1 MNADAAEPKRGGP
14 PGRGALAQRGAVAAL
29 AVFVERRALVMLALG
44 FASGLPN
51 LLIFDTLSLW
61 LREAGLS
68 LQVISIFALATLS
81 YSLKFLWAPLIDR
94 TRVPLLTGLLG
105 HRRSWM
111 IVLQV
116 LLMLG
121 LWMIS
126 GVDPARD
133 LALMAA
139 FAALVAFVSATQD
152 IVIDAWRI
160 EAAEVEKQGAMAAA
174 YQWGYRIAMI
184 VAGAVPLI
192 LAEAYGWSASYAV
205 MAALMLAG
213 VAGVL
218 GAPREKAHAV
228 RPIHA
233 EGVPS
238 RPLLELPEWLA
249 RFAVF
254 GLGALLLGSGLA
266 ADASLLAALLAGA
279 GAPDAGEALR
289 AAWAARPEGVYLQL
303 LSVAVGLG
311 VIVLAILPI
320 PGVRTRP
327 GVYLFAA
334 LGDPFRDFLVRYR
347 GVAALILALICLYR
361 LSDFVLNIMNPFYAD
376 LGFSKIE
383 IAEARKVFGVVMTVL
398 GVGLGGFLVARL
410 GLMRA
415 LVIGAFAGPISNLSF
430 AWLATQ
436 GPQLWALFVAIGID
450 NVAGGISGTCLIA
463 YMSSLTSAGFTATQ
477 YALFSSLYALP
488 GKLIASQSGRIVE
501 SSRRA
506 DAGTDLGSEGAVR
519 RAAARSFAGA
529 MEKSQVSPAAL
540 GAGYVLFFL
549 YSSAL
554 GVAAVVLAFMV
565 AGRQPEAPGGP
576 EASGEP
582 ARGEPGDA
590 QSRQST

>member
-1 MNADAAEPKRGGP
+1 
-14 PGRGALAQRGAVAAL
+14 
-29 AVFVERRALVMLALG
+29 MLALG

-68 LQVISIFALATLS
+68 LKVISIFALATLS

-94 TRVPLLTGLLG
+94 TQVPGLTRLLG

-116 LLMLG
+116 LLMIG

-160 EAAEVEKQGAMAAA
+160 EAAPTEKQGAMAAA

-184 VAGAVPLI
+184 VAGAAPLLI
-192 LAEAYGWSASYAV
+192 AESYGWSASYAV
-205 MAALMLAG
+205 MAGLMLAG

-218 GAPREKAHAV
+218 GAPREKEHV
-228 RPIHA
+228 IRPIHA

-238 RPLLELPEWLA
+238 RPALELPEWIA
-249 RFAVF
+249 RLAVF
-254 GLGALLLGSGLA
+254 VFGALLLGSGLA
-266 ADASLLAALLAGA
+266 ADASLLAAGLNSLGLPAA
-279 GAPDAGEALR
+279 AEAVK
-289 AAWAARPEGVYLQL
+289 AAWEMKPQGVYFQL
-303 LSVAVGLG
+303 LSVAAGLG
-311 VIVLAILPI
+311 IIVVAILPI
-320 PGVRTRP
+320 PGLKTRP

-334 LGDPFRDFLVRYR
+334 LGDPLVDFLKRYK

-383 IAEARKVFGVVMTVL
+383 IAEVRKVFGVVATVI

-410 GLMRA
+410 GMMRA
-415 LVIGAFAGPISNLSF
+415 LVIGAFAGPISNLAF
-430 AWLATQ
+430 GWLALQ
-436 GPQLWALFVAIGID
+436 GPQLWALFVAIGVD
-450 NVAGGISGTCLIA
+450 NIAGGVSGTCLIA

-501 SSRRA
+501 SS
-506 DAGTDLGSEGAVR
+506 
-519 RAAARSFAGA
+519 AAAADVGGPMAGLKAMFGRLPPEAFAGA

-540 GAGYVLFFL
+540 GAGYLVFFI
-549 YSSAL
+549 YSSL
-554 GVAAVVLAFMV
+554 IGVVAIVLAFMV
-565 AGRQPEAPGGP
+565 ARRQPGP
-576 EASGEP
+576 E
-582 ARGEPGDA
+582 
-590 QSRQST
+590 

>member
-1 MNADAAEPKRGGP
+1 MSLETSGPKP
-14 PGRGALAQRGAVAAL
+14 SALSAL

-61 LREAGLS
+61 LRESGLS
-68 LQVISIFALATLS
+68 LKVISIFALATLS

-94 TRVPLLTGLLG
+94 TQVPGLTRLLG

-111 IVLQV
+111 LVLQL
-116 LLMLG
+116 LLMVG

-126 GVDPARD
+126 GVDPAKD

-174 YQWGYRIAMI
+174 YQWGYRGAMI
-184 VAGAVPLI
+184 VAGAAPLL
-192 LAEAYGWSASYAV
+192 LAEAYGWSFSYAV
-205 MAALMLAG
+205 MAGLMLLG

-218 GAPREKAHAV
+218 GAPREEAHAI

-238 RPLLELPEWLA
+238 RPLLEFPEWIARLA
-249 RFAVF
+249 IFA
-254 GLGALLLGSGLA
+254 LGALLLGSGLA
-266 ADASLLAALLAGA
+266 ADAAVLSALLSAQGA
-279 GAPDAGEALR
+279 HDAADAIR
-289 AAWAARPEGVYLQL
+289 SAWEMKPQGVYIQL
-303 LSVAVGLG
+303 ASVVAGLA
-311 VIVLAILPI
+311 VIVLSICPI

-334 LGDPFRDFLVRYR
+334 LGDPLRDFLRRYR

-383 IAEARKVFGVVMTVL
+383 IAEARKVFGVVMTVI
-398 GVGLGGFLVARL
+398 GVGLGGFLVARF
-410 GLMRA
+410 GLLRA
-415 LVIGAFAGPISNLSF
+415 LVVGAFAGPLSNLAF
-430 AWLATQ
+430 GWLAVQ

-450 NVAGGISGTCLIA
+450 NVAGGVAGTCLIA
-463 YMSSLTSAGFTATQ
+463 YMSSLTTAGFTATQ

-501 SSRRA
+501 SSAASA
-506 DAGTDLGSEGAVR
+506 DAGGAF
-519 RAAARSFAGA
+519 AALLPLFSRLPANAYAGA
-529 MEKSQVSPAAL
+529 MERSGVTPAGL
-540 GAGYVLFFL
+540 GAGYLVFFL
-549 YSSAL
+549 YSAVI
-554 GVAAVVLAFMV
+554 GAAAVVLAFIV
-565 AGRQPEAPGGP
+565 AKRQVQLVDPPASGPGRPPGPPAARGAGRRRRRSSSVA
-576 EASGEP
+576 
-582 ARGEPGDA
+582 
-590 QSRQST
+590 

>member
-1 MNADAAEPKRGGP
+1 MSAEAAEPKRG
-14 PGRGALAQRGAVAAL
+14 ALSAL

-68 LQVISIFALATLS
+68 LKVISIFALATLS

-94 TRVPLLTGLLG
+94 TQVPGLTRLLG

-116 LLMLG
+116 LLMIG

-126 GVDPARD
+126 GVDPAHD

-184 VAGAVPLI
+184 VAGAVPLLI
-192 LAEAYGWSASYAV
+192 AEAYGWSTSYAV
-205 MAALMLAG
+205 MAGLMLAG

-218 GAPREKAHAV
+218 GAPREKAHV
-228 RPIHA
+228 IRPIHA

-238 RPLLELPEWLA
+238 RPALELPEWIA
-249 RFAVF
+249 RLGVFA
-254 GLGALLLGSGLA
+254 LGALLLGTGLA
-266 ADASLLAALLAGA
+266 ADASLLAAGLSALGLA
-279 GAPDAGEALR
+279 DAGEAVK
-289 AAWAARPEGVYLQL
+289 AAWEMKPQGVYFQL
-303 LSVAVGLG
+303 LAVAAGLA
-311 VIVLAILPI
+311 VIVLAVCPL
-320 PGVRTRP
+320 PGVKTRP

-334 LGDPFRDFLVRYR
+334 LGDPLRDFLVRYR
-347 GVAALILALICLYR
+347 GVAMLILALICLYR

-376 LGFSKIE
+376 LGFSKVE
-383 IAEARKVFGVVMTVL
+383 IAEARKVFGVVMTVI

-415 LVIGAFAGPISNLSF
+415 LVIGAFAGPISNLAF
-430 AWLATQ
+430 GWLALQ
-436 GPQLWALFVAIGID
+436 GPELWALFVAIGID

-501 SSRRA
+501 SS
-506 DAGTDLGSEGAVR
+506 
-519 RAAARSFAGA
+519 AAAADVGGPMAGLKSLFAGLPPEAFAGA
-529 MEKSQVSPAAL
+529 MAKSGVTPGAL
-540 GAGYVLFFL
+540 GAGYLVFFL
-549 YSSAL
+549 YSSAI
-554 GVAAVVLAFMV
+554 GVIAVVLAFMV
-565 AGRQPEAPGGP
+565 AHRTPTASPE
-576 EASGEP
+576 
-582 ARGEPGDA
+582 D
-590 QSRQST
+590 

>member
-1 MNADAAEPKRGGP
+1 MSAEAEPR
-14 PGRGALAQRGAVAAL
+14 RSALSAI
-29 AVFVERRALVMLALG
+29 AVFFERRALVMLALG

-68 LQVISIFALATLS
+68 LKVISIFALATLS

-94 TRVPLLTGLLG
+94 TQVPGLTRLLG

-121 LWMIS
+121 LWLIS
-126 GVDPARD
+126 GVDPATN

-139 FAALVAFVSATQD
+139 FAAFVAFVSATQD

-174 YQWGYRIAMI
+174 YQWGYRVAMI
-184 VAGAVPLI
+184 VAGAAPLL

-205 MAALMLAG
+205 MAGLMLLG

-218 GAPREKAHAV
+218 GAPREKVHAV

-238 RPLLELPEWLA
+238 RPALELPEWIA
-249 RFAVF
+249 RLAVF
-254 GLGALLLGSGLA
+254 ALGALLLGTGLA
-266 ADASLLAALLAGA
+266 ADASLLAAGLSAIGL
-279 GAPDAGEALR
+279 PDAGLALTD
-289 AAWAARPEGVYLQL
+289 AWAMKPQGVYFQL
-303 LSVAVGLG
+303 AAVAAGLA
-311 VIVLAILPI
+311 VIVLAVCPI
-320 PGVRTRP
+320 PGLKTRP

-334 LGDPFRDFLVRYR
+334 LGEPLADFLRRYK

-376 LGFSKIE
+376 LGFTKVE
-383 IAEARKVFGVVMTVL
+383 IAEARKVFGVVMTVI
-398 GVGLGGFLVARL
+398 GVGLGGFSVARL
-410 GLMRA
+410 GMMRA
-415 LVIGAFAGPISNLSF
+415 LVVGAFAGPLSNLAF

-450 NVAGGISGTCLIA
+450 NIAGGIAGTCLIA

-488 GKLIASQSGRIVE
+488 GKLVASQSGRIVE
-501 SSRRA
+501 SSAASA
-506 DAGTDLGSEGAVR
+506 DAGGAFGGLKALFVR
-519 RAAARSFAGA
+519 LPPEAYAGA
-529 MEKSQVSPAAL
+529 MEKSQVTPAAL
-540 GAGYVLFFL
+540 GAGYLVFFF
-549 YSSAL
+549 YSAL
-554 GVAAVVLAFMV
+554 VGVAAVILAFLV
-565 AGRQPEAPGGP
+565 ARRQPAAE
-576 EASGEP
+576 
-582 ARGEPGDA
+582 RD
-590 QSRQST
+590 

>member
-1 MNADAAEPKRGGP
+1 MSSADAEPKRS
-14 PGRGALAQRGAVAAL
+14 ALAAL

-68 LQVISIFALATLS
+68 LKVISIFALATLS

-94 TRVPLLTGLLG
+94 TQVPGLTRLLG

-116 LLMLG
+116 LLMIG

-126 GVDPARD
+126 GVDPAAN
-133 LALMAA
+133 LGLMAA
-139 FAALVAFVSATQD
+139 FAALVAFTSATQD

-174 YQWGYRIAMI
+174 YQWGYRVAMV
-184 VAGAVPLI
+184 VAGAAPLL

-205 MAALMLAG
+205 MAALMLLG

-218 GAPREKAHAV
+218 GAPREKAHV
-228 RPIHA
+228 IRPIHV
-233 EGVPS
+233 EGIPS
-238 RPLLELPEWLA
+238 RPALELPEWAGRLA
-249 RFAVF
+249 IFA
-254 GLGALLLGSGLA
+254 LGALLLGTGLA
-266 ADASLLAALLAGA
+266 ADASLMAAGLTALGL
-279 GAPDAGEALR
+279 PDAGVALTE
-289 AAWAARPEGVYLQL
+289 AWAMKPEGVYFQL
-303 LSVAVGLG
+303 AAVVAGLG
-311 VIVLAILPI
+311 VIVLAVCPLP
-320 PGVRTRP
+320 GTKTRP
-327 GVYLFAA
+327 GAYLFAA
-334 LGDPFRDFLVRYR
+334 LGEPLADFLRRYR

-383 IAEARKVFGVVMTVL
+383 IAEARKVFGVVMTVI

-410 GLMRA
+410 GMMRA
-415 LVIGAFAGPISNLSF
+415 LVIGAFAGPLSNLGF
-430 AWLATQ
+430 GWLALQ

-450 NVAGGISGTCLIA
+450 NIAGGISGTCLIA

-501 SSRRA
+501 SS
-506 DAGTDLGSEGAVR
+506 
-519 RAAARSFAGA
+519 AAAADVGGPMAALKAMFAGLPPEAFAGA
-529 MEKSQVSPAAL
+529 MAKSGVTPPAL
-540 GAGYVLFFL
+540 GAGYLVFFL
-549 YSSAL
+549 YSTAL
-554 GVAAVVLAFMV
+554 GIVAIVLAFMV
-565 AGRQPEAPGGP
+565 ARRQPAAEQD
-576 EASGEP
+576 EAS
-582 ARGEPGDA
+582 PGK
-590 QSRQST
+590 

>member
-1 MNADAAEPKRGGP
+1 VSAETAEPKRG
-14 PGRGALAQRGAVAAL
+14 ALSAL
-29 AVFVERRALVMLALG
+29 AVFIERRALVMLALG

-68 LQVISIFALATLS
+68 LKVISIFALATLS

-94 TRVPLLTGLLG
+94 TQVPGLTRLLG

-111 IVLQV
+111 IVLQL
-116 LLMLG
+116 LLMVG

-184 VAGAVPLI
+184 TAGAAPLLI
-192 LAEAYGWSASYAV
+192 AEAYGWSTSYAV
-205 MAALMLAG
+205 MAGLMLAG

-218 GAPREKAHAV
+218 AAPREKAHV
-228 RPIHA
+228 IRPIHA

-238 RPLLELPEWLA
+238 RPALELPEWIA
-249 RFAVF
+249 RLAVF
-254 GLGALLLGSGLA
+254 ALGALLLGTGLA
-266 ADASLLAALLAGA
+266 ADASLLSAGLGAIGLAGA
-279 GAPDAGEALR
+279 GESVT
-289 AAWAARPEGVYLQL
+289 AAWAMKPEGVYFQL
-303 LSVAVGLG
+303 LAVAAGLG
-311 VIVLAILPI
+311 VIVLAICPI
-320 PGVRTRP
+320 PKFKTRP

-334 LGDPFRDFLVRYR
+334 LGDPLRDFLARYR

-383 IAEARKVFGVVMTVL
+383 IAEARKVFGVVMTVI
-398 GVGLGGFLVARL
+398 GVGMGGFLVARL
-410 GLMRA
+410 GMMKA

-430 AWLATQ
+430 GWLALQ

-450 NVAGGISGTCLIA
+450 NIAGGISGTCLIA

-501 SSRRA
+501 SS
-506 DAGTDLGSEGAVR
+506 
-519 RAAARSFAGA
+519 AAAADVGGPMAGLKAMFSGLPPEAFAGA
-529 MEKSQVSPAAL
+529 MAKSQVTPAAL
-540 GAGYVLFFL
+540 GAGYLVFFL
-549 YSSAL
+549 YSSAI
-554 GVAAVVLAFMV
+554 GVVAVILAFMV
-565 AGRQPEAPGGP
+565 ARRQPTKPP
-576 EASGEP
+576 EP
-582 ARGEPGDA
+582 
-590 QSRQST
+590 

>member
-1 MNADAAEPKRGGP
+1 MSVEPAEPKRG
-14 PGRGALAQRGAVAAL
+14 ALSAL

-68 LQVISIFALATLS
+68 LKVISIFALATLS

-94 TRVPLLTGLLG
+94 TQVPGLTRLLG

-111 IVLQV
+111 IVLQA
-116 LLMLG
+116 LLMIG

-160 EAAEVEKQGAMAAA
+160 EAAPTEKQGAMAAA

-184 VAGAVPLI
+184 VAGAAPLLI
-192 LAEAYGWSASYAV
+192 AETYGWSTSYAV

-213 VAGVL
+213 AAGVL
-218 GAPREKAHAV
+218 GAPREKEHV
-228 RPIHA
+228 IRPIHA
-233 EGVPS
+233 EGLPR
-238 RPLLELPEWLA
+238 RPALELPEWIA
-249 RFAVF
+249 RLAVF
-254 GLGALLLGSGLA
+254 AFGALLLGSGLA
-266 ADASLLAALLAGA
+266 ADASLLAAGLNSLGLPAA
-279 GAPDAGEALR
+279 AEAVK
-289 AAWAARPEGVYLQL
+289 AAWEMKPQGVYFQL
-303 LSVAVGLG
+303 LSVAAGLG
-311 VIVLAILPI
+311 IIVLAILPI

-334 LGDPFRDFLVRYR
+334 LGDPLVDFLKRYK

-383 IAEARKVFGVVMTVL
+383 IAEVRKVFGVVATVI

-410 GLMRA
+410 GMMRA
-415 LVIGAFAGPISNLSF
+415 LVIGAFAGPISNLAF
-430 AWLATQ
+430 GWLALQ
-436 GPQLWALFVAIGID
+436 GPQLWALFVAIGVD
-450 NVAGGISGTCLIA
+450 NIAGGVSGTCLIA

-501 SSRRA
+501 SS
-506 DAGTDLGSEGAVR
+506 
-519 RAAARSFAGA
+519 AAAADVGGPMAGLKAMFGRLPPEAFAGA
-529 MEKSQVSPAAL
+529 MEKSQVSPGAL
-540 GAGYVLFFL
+540 GAGYLVFFI
-549 YSSAL
+549 YSSL
-554 GVAAVVLAFMV
+554 IGVVAIVLAFMV
-565 AGRQPEAPGGP
+565 ARRQPATP
-576 EASGEP
+576 SEP
-582 ARGEPGDA
+582 
-590 QSRQST
+590 

>member
-1 MNADAAEPKRGGP
+1 MSSADAEPKRS
-14 PGRGALAQRGAVAAL
+14 ALAAL

-68 LQVISIFALATLS
+68 LKVISIFALATLS

-94 TRVPLLTGLLG
+94 TQVPGLTRLLG

-116 LLMLG
+116 LLMIG

-126 GVDPARD
+126 GVDPAAN
-133 LALMAA
+133 LGLMAA
-139 FAALVAFVSATQD
+139 FAALVAFTSATQD

-174 YQWGYRIAMI
+174 YQWGYRVAMV
-184 VAGAVPLI
+184 VAGAAPLL

-205 MAALMLAG
+205 MAALMLLG

-218 GAPREKAHAV
+218 GAPREKAHV
-228 RPIHA
+228 IRPIHV
-233 EGVPS
+233 EGIPS
-238 RPLLELPEWLA
+238 RPALELPEWAGRLA
-249 RFAVF
+249 IFA
-254 GLGALLLGSGLA
+254 LGALLLGTGLA
-266 ADASLLAALLAGA
+266 ADASLMASGLTALGL
-279 GAPDAGEALR
+279 PDAGVALTE
-289 AAWAARPEGVYLQL
+289 AWAMKPEGVYFQL
-303 LSVAVGLG
+303 AAVVAGLG
-311 VIVLAILPI
+311 VIVLAVCPLP
-320 PGVRTRP
+320 GTKTRP
-327 GVYLFAA
+327 GAYLFAA
-334 LGDPFRDFLVRYR
+334 LGEPLADFLRRYR

-383 IAEARKVFGVVMTVL
+383 IAEARKVFGVVMTVI

-410 GLMRA
+410 GMMRA
-415 LVIGAFAGPISNLSF
+415 LVIGAFAGPLSNLGF
-430 AWLATQ
+430 GWLALQ

-450 NVAGGISGTCLIA
+450 NIAGGISGTCLIA

-501 SSRRA
+501 SS
-506 DAGTDLGSEGAVR
+506 
-519 RAAARSFAGA
+519 AAAADVGGPMAALKAMFAGLPPEAFAGA
-529 MEKSQVSPAAL
+529 MAKSGVTPPAL
-540 GAGYVLFFL
+540 GAGYLVFFL
-549 YSSAL
+549 YSTAL
-554 GVAAVVLAFMV
+554 GIVAIVLAFMV
-565 AGRQPEAPGGP
+565 ARRQPAAEQD
-576 EASGEP
+576 EAS
-582 ARGEPGDA
+582 PGK
-590 QSRQST
+590 

>member
-1 MNADAAEPKRGGP
+1 MSAEAEPKRS
-14 PGRGALAQRGAVAAL
+14 ALSAL

-68 LQVISIFALATLS
+68 LKVISIFALATLS

-94 TRVPLLTGLLG
+94 TTVPGLTRLLG

-111 IVLQV
+111 IVLQI
-116 LLMLG
+116 LLMIG
-121 LWMIS
+121 LWLIS
-126 GVDPARD
+126 GVDPAKN

-139 FAALVAFVSATQD
+139 FAALVAFISATQD

-160 EAAEVEKQGAMAAA
+160 EAAEVSKQGAMAAA

-184 VAGAVPLI
+184 VAGAAPLL
-192 LAEAYGWSASYAV
+192 LAEAYGWSLSYAV
-205 MAALMLAG
+205 MAGLMLLG

-218 GAPREKAHAV
+218 GAPREEAHV
-228 RPIHA
+228 IRPIHA

-238 RPLLELPEWLA
+238 RPALELPEWIVRLGI
-249 RFAVF
+249 FA
-254 GLGALLLGSGLA
+254 LGALLLGTGLA
-266 ADASLLAALLAGA
+266 ADASLMAAGFGA
-279 GAPDAGEALR
+279 IGLPDAGAALTD
-289 AAWAARPEGVYLQL
+289 AWAMKPQGVYFQL
-303 LSVAVGLG
+303 AAVLAGLM
-311 VIVLAILPI
+311 VIVLAVCPI
-320 PGVRTRP
+320 PGLKTRP

-334 LGDPFRDFLVRYR
+334 LGEPLADFLRRYK

-376 LGFSKIE
+376 LGFTKIE
-383 IAEARKVFGVVMTVL
+383 IAEVRKVFGVVATVV

-410 GLMRA
+410 GMMRA
-415 LVIGAFAGPISNLSF
+415 LVIGAFAGPISNLAF
-430 AWLATQ
+430 GWLALQ

-450 NVAGGISGTCLIA
+450 NIAGGISGTCLIA

-501 SSRRA
+501 SS
-506 DAGTDLGSEGAVR
+506 
-519 RAAARSFAGA
+519 AAAADTGGPMANLKAMFAGLPPEAFAGA
-529 MEKSQVSPAAL
+529 MAKSQVTPAAL
-540 GAGYVLFFL
+540 GAGYLVFFL
-549 YSSAL
+549 YSAAI
-554 GVAAVVLAFMV
+554 GVAAVVLAFIV
-565 AGRQPEAPGGP
+565 ARRQPVMAP
-576 EASGEP
+576 ADS
-582 ARGEPGDA
+582 D
-590 QSRQST
+590 

>member
-1 MNADAAEPKRGGP
+1 MSAEAAQPKRG
-14 PGRGALAQRGAVAAL
+14 ALTAL

-68 LQVISIFALATLS
+68 LKVISIFALATLS

-94 TRVPLLTGLLG
+94 TKVPILTKLLG

-116 LLMLG
+116 LLMIG
-121 LWMIS
+121 LWLIS
-126 GVDPARD
+126 GTDPARN
-133 LALMAA
+133 LAVMAA
-139 FAALVAFVSATQD
+139 FAAFVAFISATQD

-160 EAAEVEKQGAMAAA
+160 EAAEVEQQGAMAAA
-174 YQWGYRIAMI
+174 YQWGYRVAMV
-184 VAGAVPLI
+184 VAGAAPLL
-192 LAEAYGWSASYAV
+192 LAEAYSWNISYAV
-205 MAALMLAG
+205 MAGLMLLG

-218 GAPREKAHAV
+218 FAPREEAHTV

-233 EGVPS
+233 EGVPH
-238 RPLLELPEWLA
+238 RPMLELPEWIGRL
-249 RFAVF
+249 AVF
-254 GLGALLLGSGLA
+254 AFGGLVLGCGLA
-266 ADASLLAALLAGA
+266 ADASLLATGLTALGL
-279 GAPDAGEALR
+279 PDAGVAITE
-289 AAWAARPEGVYLQL
+289 AWAMKPEGIYFQL
-303 LSVAVGLG
+303 LAVVAGLG
-311 VIVLAILPI
+311 VIVLAVCPI
-320 PGVRTRP
+320 PGLRTRP

-334 LGDPFRDFLVRYR
+334 LGDPLRDFLQRYR
-347 GVAALILALICLYR
+347 GTAALILALICLYR

-383 IAEARKVFGVVMTVL
+383 IAEARKVFGVVMTVI
-398 GVGLGGFLVARL
+398 GVGLGGYSVARL

-415 LVIGAFAGPISNLSF
+415 LVIGAFAGPLSNLAF
-430 AWLATQ
+430 GWLAIQ

-501 SSRRA
+501 
-506 DAGTDLGSEGAVR
+506 GS
-519 RAAARSFAGA
+519 AAAADTGGPMAAVKSLFSGLPPQAYAGA
-529 MEKSQVSPAAL
+529 MEKSQVTPAAL
-540 GAGYVLFFL
+540 GAGYLVFFL
-549 YSSAL
+549 YSAAL
-554 GVAAVVLAFMV
+554 GVAAVFLAFIV
-565 AGRQPEAPGGP
+565 AGRQPP
-576 EASGEP
+576 EVE
-582 ARGEPGDA
+582 
-590 QSRQST
+590 

>member
-1 MNADAAEPKRGGP
+1 MSVEPAEPKRG
-14 PGRGALAQRGAVAAL
+14 ALSAL

-68 LQVISIFALATLS
+68 LKVISIFALATLS

-94 TRVPLLTGLLG
+94 TQVPGLTRLLG

-111 IVLQV
+111 IVLQA
-116 LLMLG
+116 LLMIG

-160 EAAEVEKQGAMAAA
+160 EAAPTEKQGAMAAA

-184 VAGAVPLI
+184 VAGAAPLLI
-192 LAEAYGWSASYAV
+192 AESYGWSASYAV
-205 MAALMLAG
+205 MAGLMLAG

-218 GAPREKAHAV
+218 GAPREKEHV
-228 RPIHA
+228 IRPIHA
-233 EGVPS
+233 DGVPS
-238 RPLLELPEWLA
+238 RPALELPEWIA
-249 RFAVF
+249 RLAVF
-254 GLGALLLGSGLA
+254 VFGALLLGSGLA
-266 ADASLLAALLAGA
+266 ADASLLAAGLNSLGLPAA
-279 GAPDAGEALR
+279 AEAVK
-289 AAWAARPEGVYLQL
+289 AAWEMKPQGVYFQL
-303 LSVAVGLG
+303 LSVAAGLG
-311 VIVLAILPI
+311 IIVVAILPI
-320 PGVRTRP
+320 PGLKTRP

-334 LGDPFRDFLVRYR
+334 LGDPLVDFLKRYK

-383 IAEARKVFGVVMTVL
+383 IAEVRKVFGVVATVV

-410 GLMRA
+410 GMMRA
-415 LVIGAFAGPISNLSF
+415 LVIGAFAGPISNLAF
-430 AWLATQ
+430 GWLALQ
-436 GPQLWALFVAIGID
+436 GPQLWALFVAIGVD
-450 NVAGGISGTCLIA
+450 NIAGGVSGTCLIA

-501 SSRRA
+501 SS
-506 DAGTDLGSEGAVR
+506 
-519 RAAARSFAGA
+519 AAAADVGGPMAGLKAMFGRLPPEAFAGA

-540 GAGYVLFFL
+540 GAGYLVFFI
-549 YSSAL
+549 YSSL
-554 GVAAVVLAFMV
+554 IGVVAIVLAFMV
-565 AGRQPEAPGGP
+565 ARRQPRP
-576 EASGEP
+576 E
-582 ARGEPGDA
+582 
-590 QSRQST
+590 